1 MKVTVKFFARYRDIV
16 GDSEIEFELEDG
28 STVASL
34 IEKLLVQYL
43 DFPGEPSMVAVNA
56 EYVEPDLIL
65 YEGDEAAFFPPFSG
79 G

>member
-16 GDSEIEFELEDG
+16 GKSEIEVELGDG

-34 IEKLLVQYL
+34 IAKLSDQYT
-43 DFPGEPSMVAVNA
+43 DFPADPSMVAVNA
-56 EYVEPDLIL
+56 EYVDNEVTLSK
-65 YEGDEAAFFPPFSG
+65 GDEVAFFPPFSG